1 MILKNHENMNCFRL
15 LSSVLD
21 EIWDDLEGDEGTREV
36 TVQNESQRLR
46 ERYAKLMTSSTS
58 VNYRNPATRYA
69 YLAVYV
75 ASHANMV
82 TELIRLCEEQFVGLF
97 RGNTQI
103 TCVGG
108 GPGSDL
114 LGIIKYVQRLKPIE
128 TEQRLK
134 FHLLDH
140 EQAWSDSWSDVDD
153 KLSISL
159 STYFDQLDVT
169 NKSSWQL
176 ITKYLKAD
184 LFTMVYFISEIYQRR
199 DEAKPFFENL
209 FKRAKQGA
217 CFLIIDNSTPEF
229 LNWIDELA
237 DNNDIT
243 LRKKSDNMTLQLP
256 PSEEKKDL
264 GIHLKRI
271 GQLPKLSGQIACRI
285 LQKPLEPDCYSG

>member
-1 MILKNHENMNCFRL
+1 MLLKNHENMNCFRL

-21 EIWDDLEGDEGTREV
+21 EIWDGLEGNEEERKI
-36 TVQNESQRLR
+36 TVQHQSLLLR
-46 ERYAKLMTSSTS
+46 ERYAQLMSSSTS
-58 VNYRNPATRYA
+58 VDYRDPATRYA

-82 TELIRLCEEQFVGLF
+82 TELIRHCENQFGELL

-114 LGIIKYVQRLKPIE
+114 LGIIKYVQDLETIE

-134 FHLLDH
+134 FHLLDR

-153 KLSISL
+153 KLSLSL
-159 STYFDQLDVT
+159 STYFDKFDVT
-169 NKSSWQL
+169 DESSWQL

-199 DEAKPFFENL
+199 NEAKPFFENL
-209 FKRAKQGA
+209 FKKAKQGA

-229 LNWIDELA
+229 LDWIDELA
-237 DNNDIT
+237 DNNGIA
-243 LRKKSDNMTLQLP
+243 LKKKSDSMTLQLP
-256 PSEEKKDL
+256 SSEQKTDL
-264 GIHLKRI
+264 GIHLERI

-285 LQKPLEPDCYSG
+285 LQKP